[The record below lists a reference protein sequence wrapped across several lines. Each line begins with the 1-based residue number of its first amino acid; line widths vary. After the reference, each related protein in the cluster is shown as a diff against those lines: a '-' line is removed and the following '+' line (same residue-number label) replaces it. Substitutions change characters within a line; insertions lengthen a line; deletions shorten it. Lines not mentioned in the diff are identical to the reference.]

1 MAMARPRRLAAAAL
15 VLLVVGALAVGAA
28 AGPTTLYITVDISK
42 MVDISI
48 VSSFFKTDIVRRHLR
63 VGEGERGEGRG
74 ERGKDCSGEGRDEPR
89 RACQGASHLLTSP
102 SSRPSTLFNRRVPSM
117 CCSTLTATRR
127 RTRSLST

>member
-1 MAMARPRRLAAAAL
+1 MAGLRRLAAAAAL
-15 VLLVVGALAVGAA
+15 LLVVVSALAAGAA

-74 ERGKDCSGEGRDEPR
+74 ERGEDCSGEGRDEPR
-89 RACQGASHLLTSP
+89 RAC
-102 SSRPSTLFNRRVPSM
+102 
-117 CCSTLTATRR
+117 
-127 RTRSLST
+127 